1 MVKKADGYDAV
12 KKMFEEAYPE
22 LNVKMVVDY
31 NEKYVVVG
39 CERKDGV
46 EVIPGH
52 TYKVD
57 KKTGKSSFF
66 SPMEDLAGFSK
77 AMKERSKKYK

>member
-1 MVKKADGYDAV
+1 MANVYDDVKK
-12 KKMFEEAYPE
+12 KFEKAYPE
-22 LNVKMVVDY
+22 LVVKMVVDY
-31 NEKYVVVG
+31 NDKYIVVG

-46 EVIPGH
+46 VVIPGH

-57 KKTGKSSFF
+57 KKTGESLFF

-77 AMKERSKKYK
+77 AMKERSKKYE